1 MINNNFMKRIFYFI
15 LAAVL
20 CVAACHKVD
29 HIEQVGKKGEV
40 AFSVTLPG
48 SISTRSISDGEKA
61 LKLYYATYTDSG
73 KMIESLSNTS
83 DGVTI
88 SGKTASIRL
97 QLVKD
102 LNYDVVFWAQADE
115 CDAFTFNWADAQ
127 MTVDYNGAA
136 NDDYRDAFYAVR
148 QDLKVTDGLLNETV
162 ELYRPFAQINFGSA
176 DYQSVVDYYDQA
188 SVDAGMQSALVS
200 AEVPNTL
207 DLLTEALGTET
218 AAADFRLSAIPNDP
232 RLLEV
237 NGVEYKYV
245 SMNYVLAPKGT
256 APAMLSSITASF
268 QYTAGNINRTV
279 EVKNVPYLRN
289 HRTNIIGNFFTET
302 AILDI
307 EIDENFN
314 DPDYNI

>member
-1 MINNNFMKRIFYFI
+1 MKRIFYFV
-15 LAAVL
+15 LAAVI
-20 CVAACHKVD
+20 CVAACQKVD
-29 HIEQVGKKGEV
+29 QIDQVGEKTEV
-40 AFSVTLPG
+40 SFTVCLPQE
-48 SISTRSISDGEKA
+48 IATRAVSDGTKA
-61 LKLYYATYTDSG
+61 LRLYYATYTGGDNP
-73 KMIESLSNTS
+73 KMIASLSNVS
-83 DGVTI
+83 EGVAV
-88 SGKTASIRL
+88 SRKTATITL
-97 QLVKD
+97 KLVKD
-102 LNYDVVFWAQADE
+102 LDYDVVFWAQAPE
-115 CDAFTFNWADAQ
+115 CSAFTFDWSAAK
-127 MTVDYNGAA
+127 MTVSYNGEA

-148 QDLKVTDGLLNETV
+148 QDLKVTDAALQETV
-162 ELYRPFAQINFGSA
+162 TLYRPFAQINFGAA
-176 DYQSVVDYYDQA
+176 DYQSVVDYYDET

-268 QYTAGNINRTV
+268 QYTAGNIDRTV

-302 AILDI
+302 AILNI
-307 EIDENFN
+307 EIDEKFN

>member
-1 MINNNFMKRIFYFI
+1 MAPYTVKQIVDLFKLLSRLGGPYGIIRQSEFFVYTKKDRE
-15 LAAVL
+15 AVL
-20 CVAACHKVD
+20 KCMD
-29 HIEQVGKKGEV
+29 LG
-40 AFSVTLPG
+40 
-48 SISTRSISDGEKA
+48 
-61 LKLYYATYTDSG
+61 LKFPEITTW
-73 KMIESLSNTS
+73 IR
-83 DGVTI
+83 
-88 SGKTASIRL
+88 ASKEDFK
-97 QLVKD
+97 LVKD
-102 LNYDVVFWAQADE
+102 LDYDVVFWAQAPE
-115 CDAFTFNWADAQ
+115 CSAFTFDWPAAK
-127 MTVDYNGAA
+127 MTVSYNGAA

-148 QDLKVTDGLLNETV
+148 QDLKVTDGALQETV
-162 ELYRPFAQINFGSA
+162 TLYRPFAQINFGAA
-176 DYQSVVDYYDQA
+176 DYQSVVDYYDET

-268 QYTAGNINRTV
+268 QYTAGNIDRTD

-289 HRTNIIGNFFTET
+289 HRTTIIGNFFTET
-302 AILDI
+302 AILNI